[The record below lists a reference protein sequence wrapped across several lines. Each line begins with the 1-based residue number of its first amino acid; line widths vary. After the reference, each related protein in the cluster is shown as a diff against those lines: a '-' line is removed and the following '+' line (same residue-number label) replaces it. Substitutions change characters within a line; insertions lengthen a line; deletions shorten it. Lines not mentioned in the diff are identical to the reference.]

1 MRAVATVEVA
11 MTPSSTYAR
20 FAPYVRRRLA
30 ELGVREADL
39 PDLCHEVFLVVHGK
53 GEVVPSIDRLDLWLR
68 EICRRVAA
76 GYRRRAGNRLEVLGC
91 DVTNRPDHATEA
103 AEEADFRSRIS
114 LLRWALNHL
123 DDESRDLLALHDAGQ
138 MSISELARLV
148 AHDRKT
154 VRGRLERAR
163 QRVSRWLRGAGGPEV
178 GTAPRTTPPASP
190 FMRERAARGRVVG
203 CVASALET
211 IRLSP
216 EHCSG
221 ALGNVTISD
230 WRGPQIEAAA
240 IEAATAEAPYTIERC
255 GGDIAYFAIIEP
267 TMLPPTLEARQKI
280 VDALEI
286 VGPYFS
292 SFAVVLLAANAR
304 INRPILEG
312 LASLAR
318 PRFPMRF
325 FFSVSAAAA
334 WLCATTARGAAGP
347 LVPDELTAAAERV
360 RLLDPDQPG
369 ERRPVR
375 SFHAVV
381 V

>member
-1 MRAVATVEVA
+1 

-30 ELGVREADL
+30 ELGVREADV

-53 GEVVPSIDRLDLWLR
+53 GQVLPSIDRVDLWLR

-76 GYRRRAGNRLEVLGC
+76 GYRRRAGHRLELLGC
-91 DVTNRPDHATEA
+91 NVVERPDPGSESS
-103 AEEADFRSRIS
+103 EEADFKNRLS

-123 DDESRDLLALHDAGQ
+123 DDESRDLLALHDVGE
-138 MSISELARLV
+138 MSLSELAKLV

-154 VRGRLERAR
+154 VRSRLARAR
-163 QRVSRWLRGAGGPEV
+163 QRVARALCGTAGPQAGI
-178 GTAPRTTPPASP
+178 APRTTPPASP
-190 FMRERAARGRVVG
+190 FMRDQAARGRAVG
-203 CVASALET
+203 CAASALEV

-230 WRGPQIEAAA
+230 WRGPRIEGATIEAAM
-240 IEAATAEAPYTIERC
+240 AEAPYTLERC
-255 GGDIAYFAIIEP
+255 GGEIAYLAIIEP
-267 TMLPPTLEARQKI
+267 TMLAPTLGARQKI
-280 VDALEI
+280 VDVLEL

-312 LASLAR
+312 LTLLAR

-325 FFSVSAAAA
+325 FFSVTAATA

-347 LVPDELTAAAERV
+347 LVPDDLTAAAERV
-360 RLLDPDQPG
+360 RRLDPA
-369 ERRPVR
+369 RRDDR
-375 SFHAVV
+375 RHAGAFRIVSA
-381 V
+381 